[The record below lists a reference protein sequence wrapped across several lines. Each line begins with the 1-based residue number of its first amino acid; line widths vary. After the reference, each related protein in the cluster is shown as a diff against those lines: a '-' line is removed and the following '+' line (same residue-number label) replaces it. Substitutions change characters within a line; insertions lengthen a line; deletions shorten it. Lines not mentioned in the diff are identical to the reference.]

1 MAPSRAGDRS
11 PLLALVAAAG
21 YELWHAMSDPLL
33 TLREYAKLA
42 PWNIRDLAALSGGI
56 LDASGVTPINAA
68 AQSRPSDRTIRFYV
82 TRHLMSPPEGRGT
95 AATYGY
101 RHLLQ
106 LLSIKL
112 RQMEGATLATITRDI
127 TDSPGDV
134 LEKRVAASLG
144 NLPAPEQI
152 DFRGAGAPRGRVA
165 RAVAHRPEDAPPGG
179 ASAPD
184 GTWYRLRLDDGAELA
199 VRHDHPAARSGS
211 QRQRLLERV
220 ARVLRDSAGEQ
231 GP

>member
-1 MAPSRAGDRS
+1 
-11 PLLALVAAAG
+11 
-21 YELWHAMSDPLL
+21 MSDPLL

-56 LDASGVTPINAA
+56 LGASGVTPINAA
-68 AQSRPSDRTIRFYV
+68 AQSQPSDRTIRFYV

-134 LEKRVAASLG
+134 LEKRVAAALG
-144 NLPAPEQI
+144 DLPSPDQI
-152 DFRGAGAPRGRVA
+152 AFRGAVPPRGRVA
-165 RAVAHRPEDAPPGG
+165 RAVGHRAAAEAPG
-179 ASAPD
+179 AGPVAPD
-184 GTWYRLRLDDGAELA
+184 GAWFRIPLGDGAELA
-199 VRHDHPAARSGS
+199 VRHDHPAARSAG
-211 QRQRLLERV
+211 QRQRLAERLGR
-220 ARVLRDSAGEQ
+220 ALRDAAGESA
-231 GP
+231 P